1 MLVLN
6 SQTNFVSRIMEVID
20 MLSCHRKLKL
30 LACNSNPDLANEISI
45 HLDIPCIDA
54 TIGRFSDGEIRV
66 QIDESIRG
74 ADVFVIQSL
83 SSPVHENIM
92 ELLLVVDGLKRASVR
107 SITAVIP
114 YYAYARQDRKSQ
126 PREPIAAK
134 LLANLCQAA
143 GIDRIL
149 TMDLHAPQIQ
159 GFFDIPVDNLEGVTI
174 LAEHLRSRNLEG
186 CVVVSPDVGGVRR
199 ARGLAERLG
208 ASLAIIDKRRP
219 QPNVAEIM
227 NIIGDVSGKKCVL
240 IDDMIDTAGTITQ
253 GASALIKC
261 GATEVLACCTH
272 GVLSGPAIE
281 RLDSSVIKEVVI
293 TNTIPGYTHGS
304 SPKIATLSVGTLFA
318 EAIMR
323 IHEERSVSTL
333 FN

>member
-1 MLVLN
+1 
-6 SQTNFVSRIMEVID
+6 

-30 LACNSNPDLANEISI
+30 LACNSNPDLANEISV
-45 HLDIPCIDA
+45 HLDIPCIDSE
-54 TIGRFSDGEIRV
+54 IGRFSDGEIRV
-66 QIDESIRG
+66 EIEESIRG
-74 ADVFVIQSL
+74 ADVFVIQSMTA
-83 SSPVHENIM
+83 PVHENIM
-92 ELLLVVDGLKRASVR
+92 ELLLVTDALKRASVR
-107 SITAVIP
+107 TITAVIP

-134 LLANLCQAA
+134 LLANLLQAS
-143 GIDRIL
+143 GIDRVL

-159 GFFDIPVDNLEGVTI
+159 GFFDIPVDNLEGVPLI
-174 LAEHLRSRNLEG
+174 ADYLSSQGLDG
-186 CVVVSPDVGGVRR
+186 CAVVSPDVGGVRR

-219 QPNVAEIM
+219 QPNVSEVM
-227 NIIGDVSGKKCVL
+227 NIIGDVSGRKCVL

-272 GVLSGPAIE
+272 GVLSGSAIE
-281 RLDSSVIKEVVI
+281 KLDNSIIKEIVV
-293 TNTIPGYTHGS
+293 TNTIPGYTHS
-304 SPKIATLSVGTLFA
+304 TLNKITTISVGRLFA